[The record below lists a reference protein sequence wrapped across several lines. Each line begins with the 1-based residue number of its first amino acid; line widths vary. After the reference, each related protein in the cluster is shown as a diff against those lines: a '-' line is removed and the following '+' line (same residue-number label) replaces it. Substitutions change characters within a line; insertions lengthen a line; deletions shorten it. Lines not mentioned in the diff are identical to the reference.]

1 MLRWGCRGSESL
13 QSIMDLP
20 GIVSL
25 NTALHGVSD
34 TALWQPLIDTARLLV
49 QKGGNKTSLPGISP
63 PQPAISLPMDL
74 LIWVAAAARQSG
86 NLGLAERLIQECSR
100 IADLEESAVS
110 AAGEGVV
117 AGTGLRLAVH
127 KAELCWAQGTVA
139 NDGDAL
145 KSGAVRDLLS
155 SLTKYEAGLTSGQDR
170 QHGVLRAKAWLQL
183 HRWLPHTPGLTSSV
197 SQALASPVSLSL
209 ERPTDDAAVGAA
221 HNALHSSLLLGAGL
235 TGRNPSTSE
244 ASGGCIR
251 AAVRSDPTNAEAW
264 RCLGDWLYN
273 AQATIIGPAE
283 SGDALGG
290 SALGQRALGQHAL
303 AAYCKGLMLC
313 SSRLTEVRKHSAHSQ
328 ACSVVV

>member
-1 MLRWGCRGSESL
+1 MLRCGCRGSESL
-13 QSIMDLP
+13 QSIMELP
-20 GIVSL
+20 GIVTL
-25 NTALHGVSD
+25 ETALHGVSD
-34 TALWQPLIDTARLLV
+34 TALWQPFIDTARLLV
-49 QKGGNKTSLPGISP
+49 QKGGNKTSSPGNSP
-63 PQPAISLPMDL
+63 PQPAFSLPMDL
-74 LIWVAAAARQSG
+74 LIWVATAAQQSG
-86 NLGLAERLIQECSR
+86 NLGLAERLIQECSH
-100 IADLEESAVS
+100 IADLGESAES
-110 AAGEGVV
+110 AAGEGAV

-155 SLTKYEAGLTSGQDR
+155 SLTKYEAGLTSGQER

-197 SQALASPVSLSL
+197 SHALASPVSLSL
-209 ERPTDDAAVGAA
+209 EQPMDDALMSAA
-221 HNALHSSLLLGAGL
+221 YNALHSILPLGAGL
-235 TGRNPSTSE
+235 AAMNPSSSE

-264 RCLGDWLYN
+264 RSLGDWLYN
-273 AQATIIGPAE
+273 AQASITGPAG

-290 SALGQRALGQHAL
+290 NALGQHALGQHAL

-313 SSRLTEVRKHSAHSQ
+313 SSRLSEVRNHSAHSQ
-328 ACSVVV
+328 A